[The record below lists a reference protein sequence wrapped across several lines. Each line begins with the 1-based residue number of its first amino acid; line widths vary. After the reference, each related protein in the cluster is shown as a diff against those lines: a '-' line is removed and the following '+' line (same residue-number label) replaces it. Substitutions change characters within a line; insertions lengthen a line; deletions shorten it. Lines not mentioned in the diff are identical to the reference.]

1 MKLYVNGSPKLE
13 NGNSNYF
20 LNKIKDKEKIKCV
33 YRDRFSD
40 ILIKTIMLK
49 IQQNIKQDYY
59 QLKQYL
65 NQIIY
70 HYQIHYQ

>member
-33 YRDRFSD
+33 YRDSFSD
-40 ILIKTIMLK
+40 ILKDIKKVDTIILCFP
-49 IQQNIKQDYY
+49 
-59 QLKQYL
+59 L
-65 NQIIY
+65 
-70 HYQIHYQ
+70 